1 MTSIAEKPRQNNCSS
16 PCVKL
21 AHPSYT
27 LETYFLVLKA
37 FLVLRY
43 SSI

>member
-1 MTSIAEKPRQNNCSS
+1 MTSIAEKPRQNSCSS

-21 AHPSYT
+21 AHPSYA
-27 LETYFLVLKA
+27 LETYCLVLKA